1 MEVFTEA
8 DSIRAVI
15 TAAVADSTAVAVAV
29 FTAVV
34 VVSTVVEA
42 VASTAAEVVVST
54 AVPAAVSAV
63 AVILVMVTTM
73 KMTAMY
79 FKTCLLCLRWRLSL
93 PWLSLVSFFH

>member
-1 MEVFTEA
+1 MAVFTEV
-8 DSIRAVI
+8 DFIQAVI

-34 VVSTVVEA
+34 VVSTA
-42 VASTAAEVVVST
+42 VAVVFTAAAVVVST

>member
-1 MEVFTEA
+1 MAVFTEA
-8 DSIRAVI
+8 DFIQAVI
-15 TAAVADSTAVAVAV
+15 IVAVADSTAVAVAV

-42 VASTAAEVVVST
+42 VAST

>member
-1 MEVFTEA
+1 MAVFTEA
-8 DSIRAVI
+8 DFIQAVI

-42 VASTAAEVVVST
+42 VASTAAGVVVST
-54 AVPAAVSAV
+54 AVPAVVSAV
-63 AVILVMVTTM
+63 AAFLVVVATM
-73 KMTAMY
+73 KMAAMY
-79 FKTCLLCLRWRLSL
+79 FKTGLLCLRCRLSL